1 MELELDRTQR
11 SGYEAVLDTTVCR
24 EETLESIVPDACP
37 DILRIC
43 DTEGVV
49 CLRDKVLQDGRVE
62 LSGSVRAALLYLPDG
77 EEGIRRMEVEL
88 PFSCTLEHPALTPL
102 CRVVALP
109 RVQGADARL
118 INPRKVLVRVD
129 LAFCVQ
135 VYAPVEDDICSGVL
149 APEEAGVQQ
158 MSEQC
163 DACTTVCVQEKP
175 FTFSDEISLSGSKP
189 EAEELL
195 KCRAALRCSE
205 SKVIGNKLIFKGE
218 SQLQMLYRS
227 SAGGLCTAEYELPF
241 SQIMEITGAGEES
254 TCDVYVVL
262 TGLDCAL
269 DSGDGRTIS
278 VSMGL
283 LAQAVVREERTL
295 QMLTDVYSTAF
306 QLTAESRTYTMGRL
320 VEHGE
325 KELTVREILETGMLA
340 QGGVGRLCDHRR
352 HHPEP
357 GRETG
362 DADRRG
368 QRDGALPHG
377 GRRPHLHHP
386 GSSRPPAPW
395 SCLRRRPAPATAAVP
410 PLSLP
415 SRRRVALRCASRW
428 VSGTRP

>member
-149 APEEAGVQQ
+149 APVCSRCLSSVMPVPQ
-158 MSEQC
+158 S
-163 DACTTVCVQEKP
+163 ACRRSPLHFLMKSACP
-175 FTFSDEISLSGSKP
+175 
-189 EAEELL
+189 
-195 KCRAALRCSE
+195 AA
-205 SKVIGNKLIFKGE
+205 
-218 SQLQMLYRS
+218 
-227 SAGGLCTAEYELPF
+227 
-241 SQIMEITGAGEES
+241 
-254 TCDVYVVL
+254 
-262 TGLDCAL
+262 
-269 DSGDGRTIS
+269 
-278 VSMGL
+278 
-283 LAQAVVREERTL
+283 
-295 QMLTDVYSTAF
+295 
-306 QLTAESRTYTMGRL
+306 
-320 VEHGE
+320 
-325 KELTVREILETGMLA
+325 
-340 QGGVGRLCDHRR
+340 
-352 HHPEP
+352 
-357 GRETG
+357 
-362 DADRRG
+362 
-368 QRDGALPHG
+368 
-377 GRRPHLHHP
+377 
-386 GSSRPPAPW
+386 
-395 SCLRRRPAPATAAVP
+395 
-410 PLSLP
+410 
-415 SRRRVALRCASRW
+415 SRRRKSC
-428 VSGTRP
+428 